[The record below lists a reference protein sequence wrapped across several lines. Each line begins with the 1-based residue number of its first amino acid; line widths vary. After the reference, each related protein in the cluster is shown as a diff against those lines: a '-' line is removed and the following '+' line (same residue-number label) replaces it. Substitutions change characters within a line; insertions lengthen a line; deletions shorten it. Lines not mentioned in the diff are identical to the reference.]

1 MRKFQEYYLLNSIY
15 STNINLEYYL
25 LNGIYNININLK
37 SLNNIY
43 SPNVNLKLIKIF
55 KFLIK
60 ILLV

>member
-1 MRKFQEYYLLNSIY
+1 MRKFKEYYLLNSIY
-15 STNINLEYYL
+15 STNINL
-25 LNGIYNININLK
+25 K

-43 SPNVNLKLIKIF
+43 STNVNLKSVKIF